1 MIEATDLDVFIGEK
15 RIVTGASFE
24 ARPGEFV
31 SIVGPNGSGKTT
43 LMRALCG
50 DLDFSGEITFTGR
63 SLSVLKPWQLA
74 GGRQPVVSLH
84 RPRSRQARP
93 DGRSFRGAAG

>member
-1 MIEATDLDVFIGEK
+1 MIEATDLDVFIGNK
-15 RIVTGASFE
+15 RIVTGTSFE

-50 DLDFSGEITFTGR
+50 DLDFPAR
-63 SLSVLKPWQLA
+63 SLSPGA
-74 GGRQPVVSLH
+74 RC
-84 RPRSRQARP
+84 RP
-93 DGRSFRGAAG
+93 